1 MPNGDETRKRSARCR
16 VAGRTL
22 ADRVASG
29 WHRTGLAVALVA
41 SGVAHGGLP
50 DFEAPDGVEEG
61 DYIGIF
67 QAYAVQIA
75 SIVGLIIAA
84 VTFFIVGK
92 NMLAKY
98 SEISAG
104 RASWGDLGMH
114 AAVGVVLLVV
124 IVFLMN
130 QASDILATDG

>member
-1 MPNGDETRKRSARCR
+1 MPDGDENGKRSARWR
-16 VAGRTL
+16 AGQAL
-22 ADRVASG
+22 AGWIQAG
-29 WHRTGLAVALVA
+29 WHRAGLAVALAA
-41 SGVAHGGLP
+41 SGLAHGGLP
-50 DFEAPDGVEEG
+50 EFEAPDGVEEG

-124 IVFLMN
+124 MVFLMN
-130 QASDILATDG
+130 QASDILTTDG